1 METAGLY
8 MNRWLGGITRDV
20 DGAPAYLYKG
30 HWVYRVVF
38 MHDEKVW
45 DCPPDIA
52 DEIGQLGVKSIVKA
66 GEYLK
71 LRVPLDAE
79 YKIGKSW
86 ATVH

>member
-1 METAGLY
+1 M
-8 MNRWLGGITRDV
+8 
-20 DGAPAYLYKG
+20 
-30 HWVYRVVF
+30 F
-38 MHDEKVW
+38 HDELLVS
-45 DCPPDIA
+45 CPPDIA

-86 ATVH
+86 RETH